1 MRLLLVSLVW
11 FSLVAPA
18 WSQGENTKADDSKLF
33 SNEEVLTILETTIKN
48 AMAAIASQKASL
60 KAELYTDFKKFYENH
75 KELTKIDPT
84 YQGIGEVVQEI
95 EKGKQALS
103 FLENVSREAEMAI
116 KQSKADLG
124 EPFVPITL
132 DTATEYGKE
141 YSNKCD
147 PAPKSYSYYRF
158 CYSLAMLMR
167 SDTLLFDW
175 NKDLFNFYEAFF
187 NIYREAV
194 EEQKGLAD

>member
-18 WSQGENTKADDSKLF
+18 WSQGENTKADDSKLL
-33 SNEEVLTILETTIKN
+33 SNEEVLTILETTVKN
-48 AMAAIASQKASL
+48 AMAAIASQKA
-60 KAELYTDFKKFYENH
+60 EFYTDLKKFYEDR

-103 FLENVSREAEMAI
+103 FMLNASREAEMAI

-132 DTATEYGKE
+132 DTAIEYGNE

-158 CYSLAMLMR
+158 CYSMAMLMR

-175 NKDLFNFYEAFF
+175 SEDLFNFYEAFF
-187 NIYREAV
+187 NIYKEALK
-194 EEQKGLAD
+194 EQSALVD